1 MTRIQRTWRAALVVG
16 SLALVPLSLA
26 APVSDEEFDKHLAE
40 YKASAEA
47 ELKNGASPF
56 SPQVRDLQTKL
67 YEKLPVGELAF
78 GQFEKLATSGLLSRG
93 LGQAKDIRARL
104 ATLAEDSGMNG
115 ARALAMRL
123 QLMPMLDSEG
133 DAAKAQMKLQRDE
146 LLAALQH
153 PGLAAA
159 LEAGKAGNVLST
171 VSMMEPEAF
180 AGDDQVWKAYDTVLG
195 GNLDVKLAPMTAQI
209 VMTAADDAAKAPAEL
224 RESMRLK
231 ALKHVEAAYASSTD
245 EKMKPRIKGQI
256 DNLNGAYAKGLLL
269 NHPAPELNFT
279 WTNHTGGLS
288 KLSDLKG
295 KVVVVD
301 FWATWCG
308 PCVRS
313 FPDIQ
318 KLVDRYKDSNVVVL
332 GVTSLQGSHTDYT
345 IQNPK
350 ERRIDC
356 KDNPAKEYGLMPT
369 FITDQKITWPIAFS
383 REEVFNPDY
392 GVRGIPHVAIID
404 PSGKVRFRGLH
415 PAEPLKKKAEM
426 IDSLL
431 KEFNMPVPA
440 AVVEEVK
447 EEKAGG

>member
-1 MTRIQRTWRAALVVG
+1 MTRTRWTWRAALVAG
-16 SLALVPLSLA
+16 SLAFVPLAFA
-26 APVSDEEFDKHLAE
+26 APISDEDFDKQLAE
-40 YKASAEA
+40 HKTAVEA
-47 ELKNGASPF
+47 EIKNGAGPF
-56 SPQVRDLQTKL
+56 SPQIRTLQTKL
-67 YEKLPVGELAF
+67 YEKLPVGDLTF
-78 GQFEKLATSGLLSRG
+78 GQFEKLATGGLLTRNTG
-93 LGQAKDIRARL
+93 PEEAIRARL

-123 QLMPMLDSEG
+123 QLMPMTEG
-133 DAAKAQMKLQRDE
+133 QDDAAKAQMKAQREE
-146 LLAALQH
+146 LLAALKH

-159 LEAGKAGNVLST
+159 LEGGKAGNVLNA
-171 VSMMEPEAF
+171 VSMMEPEAL
-180 AGDDQVWKAYDTVLG
+180 AGDDRVWQAYDTLLG
-195 GNLDVKLAPMTAQI
+195 GKLDAKLAPMTAQ
-209 VMTAADDAAKAPAEL
+209 VVLAAADDAVKAPAPIL
-224 RESMRLK
+224 ESMRLK
-231 ALKHVEAAYASSTD
+231 AVKHVEAAYAASTD
-245 EKMKPRIKGQI
+245 EKMKPRIKSQ
-256 DNLNGAYAKGLLL
+256 LNYIQGAYAKGMLV

-279 WTNHTGGLS
+279 WTNHAGGLS

-313 FPDIQ
+313 FPHIQ
-318 KLVDRYKDSNVVVL
+318 KLVDRYKDSGVVVL
-332 GVTSLQGSHTDYT
+332 GVTSLQGSHIDYT
-345 IQNPK
+345 IENPK

-356 KDNPAKEYGLMPT
+356 KDNPDKEYGLMPK
-369 FITDQKITWPIAFS
+369 FITDQKITWPVAFS

-404 PSGKVRFRGLH
+404 PAGKVRFRGLH

-431 KEFNMPVPA
+431 KEFNMPVPSA
-440 AVVEEVK
+440 AVEEEK